1 LLKNKINEND
11 INENAAA
18 RWRNAFGV
26 LPVVFVVV

>member
-1 LLKNKINEND
+1 MKYVNENE
-11 INENAAA
+11 NENEKAA